1 MNVASVFDRSGG
13 RYLVGTLL
21 FSPIPKIGP
30 IPTPP
35 PLALPGPSMLDA
47 RLVLAPRSLKQSDS
61 RAILE

>member
-35 PLALPGPSMLDA
+35 PLALPGLDA
-47 RLVLAPRSLKQSDS
+47 RCAPGA
-61 RAILE
+61 RASVAEAIRLPRDP

>member
-1 MNVASVFDRSGG
+1 MNVASVFDRSDG

-30 IPTPP
+30 IPIPATTGFTRPRR
-35 PLALPGPSMLDA
+35 SM
-47 RLVLAPRSLKQSDS
+47 RLVLAPRSLKQSDF

>member
-1 MNVASVFDRSGG
+1 MNVAVFDRSGG
-13 RYLVGTLL
+13 HYLVGTLL

-30 IPTPP
+30 IPIPATTGFIRPRT
-35 PLALPGPSMLDA
+35 LDA